1 MSNIFPIDFEE
12 KLTMAQDD
20 YILFSDSE
28 DGNKIKKAQYKNLKG
43 EPWTPWTP
51 WKDWKDWTDWA
62 AATITVGSTTTGTP
76 WSSASVTN
84 SWTSSAAV
92 LDFTIPQW
100 AKWETWAWAT
110 VAIWTTTTLPA
121 GSSATVTN
129 SWTSTNAVLNF
140 WIPKWDSWSGSWDV
154 NWPASST
161 DGDVA
166 IFDWTT
172 GKLIKDWSVAL
183 STLSSAASLAS
194 SAIQPWDDISD
205 LNNDSGF
212 ITGIDSTDV
221 TTALGYTPYN
231 STNPAWYTTNT
242 WDVVWPASS
251 TDWHLALFDWATW
264 KLIKDGGS
272 VPTWVPSWWTDWQ
285 VLSKVSWS
293 VAWATPSGWDVMVS
307 SQTGNILT
315 TGMKIWCGT
324 EGDYANLGTY
334 DSNSLYLTVP
344 WAATPG
350 WTPWA
355 NTLVYWEF
363 NWNLN
368 DSSGNNVT
376 LTWTPYGYDTGIQGQ
391 ALQSTNNVNL
401 QSSLQ
406 ESQIFSWAFTIAFC
420 ANMQNAN
427 TLQRIFWVPG
437 SSSWSLDIQYE
448 FYNDFSWI
456 QVYINPST
464 RIAFPM
470 SQPNVWEWKSLVLTG
485 DWVNQLELYIDGVKT
500 NPYSSYNTPFSY
512 PSPNYPLYVTW
523 RDGSN
528 MLLDGVIIE
537 NKHWTQSDVD
547 LYLATYPIS

>member
-43 EPWTPWTP
+43 EQGNPWQ
-51 WKDWKDWTDWA
+51 DWA

-166 IFDWTT
+166 IFDWAT
-172 GKLIKDWSVAL
+172 GKLIKDGSVAL

-221 TTALGYTPYN
+221 TTALGYTPYDA
-231 STNPAWYTTNT
+231 SNPSGYTTNT

-251 TDWHLALFDWATW
+251 TDWHLAVFDWATW

-272 VPTWVPSWWTDWQ
+272 VPTWVPSWGTDGQ
-285 VLSKVSWS
+285 VLSKVSWNI
-293 VAWATPSGWDVMVS
+293 AWANPSGWWDVVVS

-315 TGMKIWCGT
+315 TGMKIRCGT
-324 EGDYANLGTY
+324 EWDYANLGTY

-344 WAATPG
+344 WGATP
-350 WTPWA
+350 WWWQPWA
-355 NTLVYWEF
+355 DTIVYYPF
-363 NWNLN
+363 DTDWNDYSWNGYNFTTTNSTQITTVGWVTCLDMN
-368 DSSGNNVT
+368 GSTCSVSSIDVLTTYTDYTWLTWIYVSSGSI
-376 LTWTPYGYDTGIQGQ
+376 D
-391 ALQSTNNVNL
+391 
-401 QSSLQ
+401 
-406 ESQIFSWAFTIAFC
+406 WAFGDNGQGWWWSWFRVWQFKQVRWG
-420 ANMQNAN
+420 NPVN
-427 TLQRIFWVPG
+427 TYSTFSSFSSNQWVLFWIVM
-437 SSSWSLDIQYE
+437 D
-448 FYNDFSWI
+448 N
-456 QVYINPST
+456 
-464 RIAFPM
+464 
-470 SQPNVWEWKSLVLTG
+470 WEWSIYQN
-485 DWVNQLELYIDGVKT
+485 WVKT
-500 NPYSSYNTPFSY
+500 VLLWSGWLAPYNNITPFSF
-512 PSPNYPLYVTW
+512 S
-523 RDGSN
+523 GK
-528 MLLDGVIIE
+528 DGVWAYGYISNFIIE
-537 NKHWTQSDVD
+537 KRAWTYQEIQDYFDQTKS
-547 LYLATYPIS
+547 TYWIS

>member
-43 EPWTPWTP
+43 EQGNPWQ
-51 WKDWKDWTDWA
+51 DWA

-92 LDFTIPQW
+92 FNFTIPQW

-172 GKLIKDWSVAL
+172 GKLIKDGSVAL

-212 ITGIDSTDV
+212 ITWITSWDV
-221 TTALGYTPYN
+221 TTALGYTPYDA
-231 STNPAWYTTNT
+231 SNPSGYTTNT

-251 TDWHLALFDWATW
+251 TDWHLAVFDWATW

-272 VPTWVPSWWTDWQ
+272 VPTWVPSWWTDGQ
-285 VLSKVSWS
+285 VLSKVSGNI
-293 VAWATPSGWDVMVS
+293 AWATPSGWDVLVS
-307 SQTGNILT
+307 DQANNILT
-315 TGMKIWCGT
+315 SGMKIWCG
-324 EGDYANLGTY
+324 EESDYANLGSY
-334 DSNSLYLTVP
+334 SNNTLYLTIP
-344 WAATPG
+344 
-350 WTPWA
+350 
-355 NTLVYWEF
+355 
-363 NWNLN
+363 
-368 DSSGNNVT
+368 D
-376 LTWTPYGYDTGIQGQ
+376 
-391 ALQSTNNVNL
+391 QS
-401 QSSLQ
+401 
-406 ESQIFSWAFTIAFC
+406 
-420 ANMQNAN
+420 
-427 TLQRIFWVPG
+427 
-437 SSSWSLDIQYE
+437 
-448 FYNDFSWI
+448 
-456 QVYINPST
+456 
-464 RIAFPM
+464 
-470 SQPNVWEWKSLVLTG
+470 
-485 DWVNQLELYIDGVKT
+485 
-500 NPYSSYNTPFSY
+500 
-512 PSPNYPLYVTW
+512 
-523 RDGSN
+523 
-528 MLLDGVIIE
+528 
-537 NKHWTQSDVD
+537 
-547 LYLATYPIS
+547 

>member
-43 EPWTPWTP
+43 EQGNPWQ
-51 WKDWKDWTDWA
+51 DWA

-154 NWPASST
+154 SWPASST

-166 IFDWTT
+166 IFDWAT

-205 LNNDSGF
+205 LNNDSWF

-231 STNPAWYTTNT
+231 SSNPAWYTTNT

-251 TDWHLALFDWATW
+251 TDWHLAVFDWATW

-272 VPTWVPSWWTDWQ
+272 VPTWVPAVWTNGQ
-285 VLSKVSWS
+285 VLTVVSWAA
-293 VAWATPSGWDVMVS
+293 AWADASGWDVVVS
-307 SQTGNILT
+307 SDADNVLT
-315 TGMKIWCGT
+315 VWAGIWA
-324 EGDYANLGTY
+324 GDENDLPATP
-334 DSNSLYLTVP
+334 DSNTLY
-344 WAATPG
+344 
-350 WTPWA
+350 
-355 NTLVYWEF
+355 
-363 NWNLN
+363 
-368 DSSGNNVT
+368 
-376 LTWTPYGYDTGIQGQ
+376 
-391 ALQSTNNVNL
+391 
-401 QSSLQ
+401 
-406 ESQIFSWAFTIAFC
+406 FC
-420 ANMQNAN
+420 
-427 TLQRIFWVPG
+427 
-437 SSSWSLDIQYE
+437 Y
-448 FYNDFSWI
+448 
-456 QVYINPST
+456 
-464 RIAFPM
+464 
-470 SQPNVWEWKSLVLTG
+470 
-485 DWVNQLELYIDGVKT
+485 
-500 NPYSSYNTPFSY
+500 
-512 PSPNYPLYVTW
+512 
-523 RDGSN
+523 
-528 MLLDGVIIE
+528 
-537 NKHWTQSDVD
+537 
-547 LYLATYPIS
+547 